1 MTDIDQWYENY
12 SNYIDGE
19 LATMEASLRYPGEAE
34 PLELEHWFKYIIKR
48 QLGISN

>member
-19 LATMEASLRYPGEAE
+19 LATMEASLRSGEAE
-34 PLELEHWFKYIIKR
+34 PLEIESWFKYIIKR